1 MDLTIKY
8 WTVLV
13 PKTQLNTI
21 NLSLIVIEVV
31 VNYIK
36 QYRVNDNF
44 GFIFVLAMLLIKGL
58 TIALLLRKL
67 GSGS

>member
-1 MDLTIKY
+1 MAGPGCFHRVARKGAASSLGWHRNLNYFNIEMDLTIKY

-36 QYRVNDNF
+36 
-44 GFIFVLAMLLIKGL
+44 
-58 TIALLLRKL
+58 
-67 GSGS
+67 

>member
-36 QYRVNDNF
+36 LYRVNDHF
-44 GFIFVLAMLLIKGL
+44 CFIFVLARLLIKGL